1 MLLLPQRRKLED
13 KVEPR
18 SYSVTMLAI
27 QPRNEL
33 NSIVI
38 LCQIKLLVY
47 VFCFSFMLNVDKD
60 QILPLYR
67 RLLKGDKGIG

>member
-1 MLLLPQRRKLED
+1 MLLLPQRQKLED

-38 LCQIKLLVY
+38 LCQIKLFNSVLVL
-47 VFCFSFMLNVDKD
+47 C
-60 QILPLYR
+60 
-67 RLLKGDKGIG
+67 

>member
-1 MLLLPQRRKLED
+1 MQSLLDLEGILKIVLILQRKECRAMLLLPQRRKLED

-33 NSIVI
+33 SLIVI
-38 LCQIKLLVY
+38 LCRIKL
-47 VFCFSFMLNVDKD
+47 FF
-60 QILPLYR
+60 
-67 RLLKGDKGIG
+67 